1 MLNLRCLA
9 IVFDLDEKLIVANT
23 MKSFEDRIEDLRGWL
38 LRGSHSS
45 PTSSSPASTT
55 LAFQVSGMEARG
67 LTYPKICDV
76 LKPHVAHIGDIFKY
90 FTSYKVRVPI
100 TGAIILD
107 ETYERV
113 MEETC
118 FDVSKLLNKDE

>member
-1 MLNLRCLA
+1 MWP
-9 IVFDLDEKLIVANT
+9 I
-23 MKSFEDRIEDLRGWL
+23 
-38 LRGSHSS
+38 
-45 PTSSSPASTT
+45 
-55 LAFQVSGMEARG
+55 
-67 LTYPKICDV
+67 Y
-76 LKPHVAHIGDIFKY
+76 IGDIFKY

-113 MEETC
+113 MEETG

>member
-1 MLNLRCLA
+1 MVYLCFDVFIKTNLYHICSVNLYRLMTIIGIGRKNICFA
-9 IVFDLDEKLIVANT
+9 VFN
-23 MKSFEDRIEDLRGWL
+23 S
-38 LRGSHSS
+38 
-45 PTSSSPASTT
+45 
-55 LAFQVSGMEARG
+55 
-67 LTYPKICDV
+67 CDV

-113 MEETC
+113 RQE
-118 FDVSKLLNKDE
+118 